1 MGMVA
6 YQATI
11 IDTQECSSSAGRKGP
26 CLHTPQVLGLSVTWR
41 EAQGWL
47 RGIRKRTEL
56 ENPGWH
62 GLAFSSDGET
72 VMQ

>member
-11 IDTQECSSSAGRKGP
+11 IDTQEGSSSAVRKGP
-26 CLHTPQVLGLSVTWR
+26 CLHTPQALGPSVTWR

-56 ENPGWH
+56 ENLG
-62 GLAFSSDGET
+62 
-72 VMQ
+72 